1 MRSRCLYLWLLCLL
15 CLAFASC
22 STTKYVPEGQYL
34 LDKIKIKVDNKE
46 VTKKEL
52 QSSLRQTPNSAFL
65 GFAKT
70 TLNLYSLSGRDSTRW
85 LSRLFRRL
93 GDAPVILDSSLVS
106 RSEHDVRLYL
116 VNKGYT
122 EAAVSSS
129 IASKK
134 KKKATVTY
142 YVTTGVPI
150 RIRNYDRLIQDSTIS
165 TITERDMRRTSLNIF
180 QARSN
185 QNRGTLVETGS
196 LFDQNLLD
204 QERQRITSTLR
215 RNGFYALNK
224 NDLAYLSDTTVAP
237 KAADVTLYLRP
248 QIDTLNFDKY
258 KQYYLGEVFVYS
270 GFGALDNPETN
281 PSLIRDTVRH
291 RNVNIVRG
299 KEGSLRSSILWN
311 NCYLE
316 PGNLFNERRV
326 EQTYAAYGGL
336 RALRSSNIRFT
347 EYEEND
353 SLKLKTVITTVPGR
367 KMGFGIDLEGT
378 NTAGDFGV
386 ASILTYQHRNLF
398 KGSEVLSLKTRG
410 AYEAIT
416 NTDISN
422 FWEIGGEASITI
434 PTVVFPFL
442 SASARKRLKASTEF
456 SLSYDYQTR
465 PEYDR
470 TITSVAWKYLWQN
483 RFATADR
490 HTFRLVDVDYVY
502 IPKIDPNFRENL
514 PSNVLLFNYTNQF
527 IVSTGYSFFSTNEN
541 PHVKTRNKYALRTSV
556 EVAGSILS
564 GFVHLFGGKPNADDG
579 IYTIFGIPYAQYA
592 KGDIDFSRTLI
603 FGPRA
608 SLAFHTFLGIAVPYA
623 NSQVIPFERRYY
635 AGGSNGLRGWNVRT
649 LGPGG
654 YQEANENT
662 TFYEQS
668 GDIKLDLSVEYRYK
682 ILNRIEL
689 AGYIDGGNIW
699 TMRDYPSQPDGVFKF
714 NSFYKQIALSYGV
727 GIRFDFDFFL
737 LRFDTGF
744 KAVDPGKSGRDR
756 WAICNPN
763 FHDNF
768 AWHFA
773 VGYPF

>member
-1 MRSRCLYLWLLCLL
+1 MRLRYLFLWLL

-22 STTKYVPEGQYL
+22 STTKYVPDGQYL
-34 LDKIKIKVDNKE
+34 LNKVRINTDDKRLS
-46 VTKKEL
+46 KKDL
-52 QSSLRQTPNSAFL
+52 KSPLRQIPNAEFL

-70 TLNLYSLSGRDSTRW
+70 TLNIYSLSGRDSTKW
-85 LSRLFRRL
+85 FSRLLRRM
-93 GDAPVILDSSLVS
+93 GDPPVILDSSLVS
-106 RSEHDVRLYL
+106 RSEHDLRLFL

-122 EAAVSSS
+122 DAAVSSA
-129 IASKK
+129 ITSKRP
-134 KKKATVTY
+134 KKATVTY
-142 YVTTGVPI
+142 SIKAGEPI
-150 RIRNYDRLIQDSTIS
+150 RIRDYERLISDSVVDVIV
-165 TITERDMRRTSLNIF
+165 ERAMRRTSRNIF
-180 QARSN
+180 KSRGN
-185 QNRGTLVETGS
+185 VNRGTYIEQDV

-204 QERQRITSTLR
+204 QERQRITSALR
-215 RNGFYALNK
+215 RNGYYGLNK
-224 NDLAYLSDTTVAP
+224 NDFAYLADTTVAR
-237 KAADVTLYLRP
+237 KEADVTLYLRP
-248 QIDTLNFDKY
+248 PADTLSAGRY
-258 KQYYLGEVFVYS
+258 KQYYLGDVYIYS
-270 GFGALDNPETN
+270 GFDALTNPETD
-281 PSLIRDTVRH
+281 PSSIQDTIRY
-291 RNVNIVRG
+291 RNVNVVRG

-311 NCYLE
+311 NCYIE

-326 EQTYAAYGGL
+326 EQTYSAYGGL
-336 RALRSSNIRFT
+336 RALRSSNIRFS
-347 EYEEND
+347 EYMEND
-353 SLKLKTVITTVPGR
+353 SAKLKTIITTTPGK

-398 KGSEVLSLKTRG
+398 KGAEVLSLKTRG

-422 FWEIGGEASITI
+422 FWEIGGEASINI
-434 PTVVFPFL
+434 PTFVFPFL
-442 SASARKRLKASTEF
+442 SPSARKRLKASTEF

-470 TITSVAWKYLWQN
+470 TITSASWKYIWQN
-483 RFATADR
+483 RFSTADR
-490 HTFRLVDVDYVY
+490 HTFRLLDVDYVY
-502 IPKIDPNFRENL
+502 IPRIDQAFRDSL
-514 PSNVLLFNYTNQF
+514 PSNVVLFNYTNQF

-541 PHVKTRNKYALRTSV
+541 TQIKTRNKYALRTSV
-556 EVAGSILS
+556 EFAGNILS
-564 GFVHLFGGKPNADDG
+564 GLTRLFGSKPNDEDG
-579 IYTIFGIPYAQYA
+579 IYTIFGIPFAQYA
-592 KGDIDFSRTLI
+592 KGDVDFSRTLI

-623 NSQVIPFERRYY
+623 NSDVIPFERRYY

-654 YQEANENT
+654 YQDTNNNT

-668 GDIKLDLSVEYRYK
+668 GDIKVDLSVEYRYK

-699 TMRDYPSQPDGVFKF
+699 TMREYPSQPDGVFKF
-714 NSFYKQIALSYGV
+714 NTFYKQIAFSYGV

-737 LRFDTGF
+737 VRFDTGF
-744 KAVDPGKSGRDR
+744 KAFDPGKSGKDR
-756 WAICNPN
+756 WAIRDPN